1 MIFKFPNSTCA
12 LPRLAILTIG
22 LVATTFHPDIA
33 SAQNDQNEKNKR
45 IALAKRPA
53 LDGIDFDSPTP
64 ADEANCTL
72 ESSNKI
78 FGGRGFVIK
87 NPAGQIIRLYTK
99 EPDGAVHWTF
109 FKNGN
114 EVYREIDSNGDRRI
128 DQYRWMGEAGT
139 RWGIDNNQ
147 DGQIDSWKVISAEE
161 VAYEVFQAYQTGD
174 RMRLLRLCLTNEDLA
189 QVKLGRELQTKVV
202 NAVTETLQKAKSS
215 IESNRIKQSA
225 EFVDFSGIRPSI
237 VPAGKMGLQQ
247 DLTIY
252 DNTSVLFAEGDE
264 IGNLS
269 LGTLIKVGEAWRIV
283 ELPQFVKAEVGVTNG
298 RLFALNSD
306 TPVQVGPENSEVTEL
321 IAQYTKVDEKLR
333 NESSSTSKEKLYQQ
347 RTDIILKIAATVE
360 SAQDRSLWVRMCATE
375 ASVGYQMDEY
385 PQGLKV
391 LGELANSDLASDD
404 KDFVDWEYVQAKAR
418 DTRKGDESEME
429 AANKDYLRSLEDFVD
444 DHPRSEY
451 SAQALVQLAMF
462 EEFSTSS
469 KGEDNAIRW
478 YEQAAESFP
487 NSREG
492 RFASGAKRRL
502 TSYGERLS
510 VSGTTLDGKSLD
522 TDNFR
527 RRRIVVIHYWSTQDE
542 LSLED
547 FDRLVSLAAKYDELA
562 IVGVNLDDDAAD
574 ARKFLRKQPKANWPQ
589 LWAEGGKQNSPLAL
603 EMGVTSVPLTLL
615 IDKEGTVVEN
625 RAIASELDRQIQRLR
640 NRRK

>member
-1 MIFKFPNSTCA
+1 MIFTIQNSTRM
-12 LPRLAILTIG
+12 LHGLAILTIG
-22 LVATTFHPDIA
+22 LVATTLQPTIA

-53 LDGIDFDSPTP
+53 LEGIDFDSPTQAEE
-64 ADEANCTL
+64 ADCTL
-72 ESSNKI
+72 ESSAKI

-87 NPAGQIIRLYTK
+87 NPAGQIVRLYVK
-99 EPDGAVHWTF
+99 ESNGAVHWTF

-114 EVYREIDSNGDRRI
+114 EVYREIDSDGDRRI
-128 DQYRWMGEAGT
+128 DQYRWLGDAGT
-139 RWGIDNNQ
+139 RWGIDSNQ

-174 RMRLLRLCLTNEDLA
+174 RTRLLRLCLNNEDLA
-189 QVKLGRELQTKVV
+189 QIKLGRELQTKVV
-202 NAVTETLQKAKSS
+202 NAVTETLQQAKNS
-215 IESNRIKQSA
+215 IEANRINRSA

-237 VPAGKMGLQQ
+237 VPAGKLGLQQ

-252 DNTSVLFAEGDE
+252 DNTSVLFAEGDQ

-269 LGTLIKVGEAWRIV
+269 LGTLIKVGEAWRVV

-298 RLFALNSD
+298 RMFALNAD
-306 TPVQVGPENSEVTEL
+306 APVQVASENSEVTEL
-321 IAQYTKVDEKLR
+321 IAQYTKIDEQLR
-333 NESSSTSKEKLYQQ
+333 SERASSSKAKLYQQ
-347 RTDIILKIAATVE
+347 RTDIILKIAETVE

-391 LGELANSDLASDD
+391 LGDLAESDLASEDR
-404 KDFVDWEYVQAKAR
+404 DFVDWEFVQAKAR
-418 DTRKGDESEME
+418 DTRKGDEAEME
-429 AANKDYLRSLEDFVD
+429 AANDAYLKTLEEFVD
-444 DHPRSEY
+444 EHPKSEY
-451 SAQALVQLAMF
+451 SAQALIQLAMF
-462 EEFSTSS
+462 EEFSSSS

-478 YEQAAESFP
+478 YEQAAENFP
-487 NSREG
+487 DSREG
-492 RFASGAKRRL
+492 RFASGAKRRM

-510 VSGTTLDGKSLD
+510 VSGRTLDGRSVD
-522 TDNFR
+522 TSDFR
-527 RRRIVVIHYWSTQDE
+527 RKKIVVIHYWSTQDE

-547 FDRLVSLAAKYDELA
+547 FDRLASLAAKYEELA
-562 IVGVNLDDDAAD
+562 IVGVNLDDDAAE
-574 ARKFLRKQPKANWPQ
+574 AKSFLRKQPKADWPQ

-615 IDKEGTVVEN
+615 IDMEGTVVEN
-625 RAIASELDRQIQRLR
+625 RAIAGELDRQIQRLR